1 MMLSTPNTSSSTIS
15 VINAIQVSGCVS
27 HSIKN
32 SSKSNYQQSRANF
45 IQELGS
51 GVERS
56 GASMSNSSQ
65 VKWII
70 LVKNHQ
76 PTDGEF
82 VTLVQTLE
90 KKMETIIEGIS
101 ALEVLDSRGNPTV
114 EVEVTLADGSWGR
127 AAVPSGASTGVH
139 EALELR
145 DGDKTLYLGKGVSQA
160 VANVNGVMAGEL
172 FGWNASRQKAI
183 ETALLT

>member
-1 MMLSTPNTSSSTIS
+1 MIHRKDNNKRILVNTASEIPVVRARFCWSCGNLPARIEIKMMLSTPNTSSSTIN

-32 SSKSNYQQSRANF
+32 SSNSNYQQSKANF
-45 IQELGS
+45 IQESGS

-76 PTDGEF
+76 STDGEF

-101 ALEVLDSRGNPTV
+101 
-114 EVEVTLADGSWGR
+114 
-127 AAVPSGASTGVH
+127 
-139 EALELR
+139 
-145 DGDKTLYLGKGVSQA
+145 
-160 VANVNGVMAGEL
+160 
-172 FGWNASRQKAI
+172 
-183 ETALLT
+183 